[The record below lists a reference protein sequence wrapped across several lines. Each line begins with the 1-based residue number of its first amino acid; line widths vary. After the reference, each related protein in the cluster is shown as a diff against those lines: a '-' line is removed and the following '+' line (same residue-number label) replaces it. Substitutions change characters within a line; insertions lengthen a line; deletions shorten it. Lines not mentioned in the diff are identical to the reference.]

1 MSFIKDII
9 ECRTYMDV
17 LNGKTATATALIL
30 FNLASAAL
38 VCKYYNSQRSFSGHA
53 FADFTFPD

>member
-1 MSFIKDII
+1 MILLRIAHFFMSFIKDII
-9 ECRTYMDV
+9 ECRTYMNV

-38 VCKYYNSQRSFSGHA
+38 VCKYYYSLSSIF
-53 FADFTFPD
+53 